1 MWDALRKVLFIS
13 FYILKK
19 YSFKLFLKKVN
30 LKHKFNSLD
39 DLIEETGDH
48 LSAGEKQLLCFARAL
63 LKKSKILLC
72 DEITSNVD
80 EKYIF
85 KL

>member
-1 MWDALRKVLFIS
+1 
-13 FYILKK
+13 LK
-19 YSFKLFLKKVN
+19 S
-30 LKHKFNSLD
+30 KFNGLD
-39 DLIEETGDH
+39 DLIQESGDQ

-80 EKYIF
+80 EMYVF
-85 KL
+85 K